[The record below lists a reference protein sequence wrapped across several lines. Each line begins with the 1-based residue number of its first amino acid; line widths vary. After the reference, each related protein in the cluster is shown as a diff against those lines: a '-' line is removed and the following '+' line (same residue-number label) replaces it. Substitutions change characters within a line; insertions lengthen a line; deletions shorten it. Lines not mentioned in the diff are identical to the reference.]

1 MYIMHN
7 TVVGNKLP
15 LSTVYVYTCSY
26 MKKCTQH
33 NDLVLGVRMR
43 SGPCAKYYA
52 HVHNIACSADVL
64 IIAST

>member
-43 SGPCAKYYA
+43 SGPCA
-52 HVHNIACSADVL
+52 
-64 IIAST
+64 